1 VRRLGLNLLRR
12 QRRERTHGGE
22 AGGPVGLAAR
32 LRCMQRRA
40 QHSTGAGRARRSR
53 VRRCDVVSASELE
66 DRVDRG

>member
-40 QHSTGAGRARRSR
+40 QHLDRGGQGSSKPRSE
-53 VRRCDVVSASELE
+53 VRRRERQRA
-66 DRVDRG
+66 